1 MTWSFDNRC
10 DRILWYGKG
19 VKQISYFRSESK
31 FSDHRPV
38 SALFTTKI
46 EVVKCANRRAVAP
59 EPVVPSGGS
68 PTKIVSHSAT
78 FISHSKN
85 IYFLK
90 LELAY
95 QKYQISSK
103 INTLFFLLLLFFYND
118 RDRTKQKHC
127 YRWLK
132 RVQKLYQ
139 KSKSIKQIDDRWCTA
154 KSIFRGLRSG
164 CPPPHLFSAGE
175 GRAKEKLCNNDF

>member
-59 EPVVPSGGS
+59 EPVVPSGGN
-68 PTKIVSHSAT
+68 PTKIVSHSAS

-103 INTLFFLLLLFFYND
+103 INTIFIYLFIFTMIGTGQSRLSLIVEGAEAFPK
-118 RDRTKQKHC
+118 KQTYKAN
-127 YRWLK
+127 RW
-132 RVQKLYQ
+132 QMMH
-139 KSKSIKQIDDRWCTA
+139 S
-154 KSIFRGLRSG
+154 
-164 CPPPHLFSAGE
+164 
-175 GRAKEKLCNNDF
+175 